1 VAVEQRRPAKA
12 GPYLDGN
19 GGRGFGR
26 LSLAPL
32 PAFKTHF
39 LRAAQECIVDTE
51 GVANR
56 FFAAIEQG
64 VADELE
70 AVYHKNVK
78 IWHNFSRS
86 EQARDVNIALLL
98 KLQSLG
104 NVGYVDIERYVV
116 GDTLAQHHVL
126 QIKNKGELVMEVP
139 AAVFVTVRGGQI
151 VRLVEY
157 IDSAS
162 LKRGLID

>member
-1 VAVEQRRPAKA
+1 MDSKKR
-12 GPYLDGN
+12 
-19 GGRGFGR
+19 
-26 LSLAPL
+26 
-32 PAFKTHF
+32 F
-39 LRAAQECIVDTE
+39 LHPFQECFVDIE

-56 FFAAIEQG
+56 FFAAIERG

-86 EQARDVNIALLL
+86 EQARDDNIAILL

-104 NVGYVDIERYVV
+104 KVRYVDIERYVAR
-116 GDTLAQHHVL
+116 DTLAQHHVL
-126 QIKNKGELVMEVP
+126 QIKNNDELVMEMP
-139 AAVFVTVRGGQI
+139 AAIFITIRGNQI

-162 LKRGLID
+162 LKPGLIN

>member
-1 VAVEQRRPAKA
+1 
-12 GPYLDGN
+12 
-19 GGRGFGR
+19 
-26 LSLAPL
+26 
-32 PAFKTHF
+32 
-39 LRAAQECIVDTE
+39 VDTE
-51 GVANR
+51 AIANR
-56 FFAAIEQG
+56 FFAAIERG
-64 VADELE
+64 AAAELE
-70 AVYHKNVK
+70 AVYHKHVK

-104 NVGYVDIERYVV
+104 SVRYVDTERYVA

-126 QIKNKGELVMEVP
+126 QITKNGESVMEVP
-139 AAVFVTVRGGQI
+139 AAIFITVRGGQI

-162 LKRGLID
+162 LKPGLVD

>member
-1 VAVEQRRPAKA
+1 
-12 GPYLDGN
+12 
-19 GGRGFGR
+19 
-26 LSLAPL
+26 
-32 PAFKTHF
+32 
-39 LRAAQECIVDTE
+39 VDTE
-51 GVANR
+51 EIAKR
-56 FFAAIEQG
+56 FFAAIERG
-64 VADELE
+64 VAAELE

-104 NVGYVDIERYVV
+104 TVRYVDIERYVA

-126 QIKNKGELVMEVP
+126 QITKNDELVMEVP
-139 AAVFVTVRGGQI
+139 AAVFITVGNGQI

-157 IDSAS
+157 IDSAC